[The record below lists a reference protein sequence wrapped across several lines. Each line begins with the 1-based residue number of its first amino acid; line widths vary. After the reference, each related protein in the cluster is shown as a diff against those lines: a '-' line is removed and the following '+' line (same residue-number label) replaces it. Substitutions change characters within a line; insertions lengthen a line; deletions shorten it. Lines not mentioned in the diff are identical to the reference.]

1 MRYSRPLCFLL
12 VFLISFSFLV
22 VSASAATNL
31 INPNLKEWVSPN
43 PDAVMSVSVIGDG
56 SLYRLSPAY
65 QGTIESTNAS
75 VYLGYMLDRA
85 DLKSGNSYTFSF
97 HLPSPDEIRA
107 CGYSNSDSWFA
118 SQFTEGGFLIAFG
131 TLNPN
136 GEVEAIVELVT
147 IDSSNFLSLA
157 GKDYVH
163 SFTCPDYSGGDP
175 CIVMYSSRVY
185 STSYIFL
192 DGSLKLVNNSEEDNE
207 GFLSSIFEW
216 FEKKFNAIGID
227 FDNLGSSITSA
238 LNGLGERIKGFF
250 NDLSEG
256 FENAINGLLAGIGGE
271 FQKFGNLFLY
281 FTYSD
286 VVPENPFEAVGGPL
300 DLVEGYFDD
309 MIEYLRNVRH
319 NLTDVVDS
327 VSSGVYLFD
336 VFTERFPWVKALC
349 VFALAIIVISRFIG
363 L

>member
-1 MRYSRPLCFLL
+1 MKFSRPLFF
-12 VFLISFSFLV
+12 VFAFSLIISFLV
-22 VSASAATNL
+22 VPASAAKNL

-107 CGYSNSDSWFA
+107 CGYSNTDSWFA
-118 SQFTEGGFLIAFG
+118 SQFSEGGFLIAFG

-147 IDSSNFLSLA
+147 IDSSNFLTLA

-185 STSYIFL
+185 ATSYIFL
-192 DGSLKLVNNSEEDNE
+192 DGSLKLVNNSEEDKE

-216 FEKKFNAIGID
+216 FEKKFQDLRNWFTGLSD
-227 FDNLGSSITSA
+227 SFD
-238 LNGLGERIKGFF
+238 
-250 NDLSEG
+250 
-256 FENAINGLLAGIGGE
+256 NAINGLLESIGGE

-281 FTYSD
+281 LEYTD
-286 VVPENPFEAVGGPL
+286 TPPDNPFDEIKTPL
-300 DLVEGYFDD
+300 DDLEAAFDD
-309 MIEYLRNVRH
+309 DTPIS
-319 NLTDVVDS
+319 DDDS
-327 VSSGVYLFD
+327 ILVKGIKYIRSIPQSLITILDSITSGIHIFD
-336 VFTERFPWVKALC
+336 LFTERFVWLKALC
-349 VFALAIIVISRFIG
+349 IFTLALIVLSRFVG